1 MLNAELLLVTVVLVF
16 SLKYNI
22 KFFLLSH
29 GCYFKDS
36 WGCVVLVW
44 KLKALNKTIVSISTN
59 ALLGLY
65 KQLGIVG
72 LQCVNNVFPI
82 YSAESKNPK

>member
-1 MLNAELLLVTVVLVF
+1 M
-16 SLKYNI
+16 
-22 KFFLLSH
+22 
-29 GCYFKDS
+29 
-36 WGCVVLVW
+36 VLVW